1 MSETPPRRIRRAA
14 RVLLV
19 DGAGRLL
26 LFRYVPDDLPPFWL
40 LPGGECEGD
49 EDFAAAARRE
59 LFEETGI
66 AAQPRRLAVTR
77 EFDYVYQGLPVR
89 GIEHFFSHRTRETRI
104 DTSGHTEVERR
115 AMQEYRWFAPAELSG
130 WHEPVY
136 PADIAELIGQAIIP
150 VG

>member
-19 DGAGRLL
+19 DGEGRLL

-40 LPGGECEGD
+40 LPGGECEPD
-49 EDFAAAARRE
+49 EGFPAAASRE
-59 LFEETGI
+59 LLEETGI
-66 AAQPRRLAVTR
+66 AAKPRCIAVRR
-77 EFDYVYQGLPVR
+77 EFDYIYEGMPVR
-89 GIEHFFSHRTRETRI
+89 GIEHFFHHQTQEVRI
-104 DTSGHTEVERR
+104 DTTGHTEVEQR

-136 PADIAELIGQAIIP
+136 PADLAELIGQVVIP
-150 VG
+150 DG

>member
-14 RVLLV
+14 RVLLL

-26 LFRYVPDDLPPFWL
+26 LFRYVPDNLPPFWL

-49 EDFAAAARRE
+49 EHFAEAARRE

-66 AAQPRRLAVTR
+66 AAQPRRIAVIR
-77 EFDYVYQGLPVR
+77 EFDYVYEGMPVH
-89 GIEHFFSHRTRETRI
+89 GIEHFFSHRTHQTRI

-115 AMQEYRWFAPAELSG
+115 AMQAHRWFEPDELSA
-130 WHEPVY
+130 WHEPLY
-136 PADIAELIGQAIIP
+136 PADIAALIRQAMLP
-150 VG
+150 DS